1 MRFVKL
7 TVISAIIFF
16 IILLVISLWI
26 PFHIRISRAIN
37 INEPK
42 VEIYK
47 LVGNLEEW
55 KKWNEMIG
63 KGVAVSIIFSSTD
76 SVISV
81 WNKKNSDEVRSGFNL
96 IESSPAVSVVQWYF
110 DFHLKW
116 YPWEKLKSI
125 LYDKQLGPPME
136 KSLQNL
142 KNLVEKN
149 P

>member
-7 TVISAIIFF
+7 TVISVIIFF
-16 IILLVISLWI
+16 ILLLAISLWI

-37 INEPK
+37 INESK

-63 KGVAVSIIFSSTD
+63 KGVAVSVIFSSKD
-76 SVISV
+76 SVITV
-81 WNKKNSDEVRSGFNL
+81 WNKKNSEEVRSGLNL
-96 IESSPAVSVVQWYF
+96 IESSPASSIVQWYF

-116 YPWEKLKSI
+116 YPWE
-125 LYDKQLGPPME
+125 
-136 KSLQNL
+136 
-142 KNLVEKN
+142 
-149 P
+149 